1 MPDRSASD
9 VWDATTERA
18 SEMASTVAEAS
29 RVTARQ
35 RVTDLRWSLPAV
47 AQTAIG
53 AAVAWYTAT
62 EIFGHPN
69 AFFAPMAVIITL
81 GLTYGQRTRRAVE
94 LSFGVALGIGIGD
107 AIIIALG
114 SGTWQLA
121 LVVALA
127 MLGAILLGGKGL
139 AVTQAA
145 TSAVLVAT
153 IQVPTSFTFTRF
165 FDALIGCGVALAI
178 NLLIAPL
185 DPVAL
190 VRRKAGPLLAQLADG
205 LDVVARAL
213 QARDHEA
220 AVDALLQARA
230 IDDVV
235 HEFATS
241 VTVSVETARYA
252 PLRRRHRD
260 EIARFAQAAPALDL
274 LARNTRVLAR
284 GVLRAVDVDAHV
296 PSEAILAVHDLASA
310 VRCLE
315 EELLGGRQ
323 LQSAT
328 KSALRAAGRT
338 TLVLEETNNLAIS
351 VIVGQVRAMAADL
364 LRGMGMTPQESRV
377 AVRQAAGEVAQERRA
392 ADRAQAPPA

>member
-1 MPDRSASD
+1 VPDRSASD

-18 SEMASTVAEAS
+18 GEMASNVAEAS

-35 RVTDLRWSLPAV
+35 RVSDLRWSLPAV

-53 AAVAWYTAT
+53 AAIAWVLAT
-62 EIFGHPN
+62 DVFGHPN
-69 AFFAPMAVIITL
+69 AFFAPMSVIITL

-94 LSFGVALGIGIGD
+94 LSFGVALGIGVGD

-114 SGTWQLA
+114 SGAWQLA

-127 MLGAILLGGKGL
+127 MLVAIVLGGKGL

-153 IQVPTSFTFTRF
+153 IQVPTGFTFTRF

-190 VRRKAGPLLAQLADG
+190 ARRTAGPLLTQLAGG
-205 LDVVARAL
+205 LDAVALAL
-213 QARDHEA
+213 QARDHDA

-230 IDDVV
+230 IDDAV
-235 HEFATS
+235 HEFAS
-241 VTVSVETARYA
+241 GVTVSVETARYA
-252 PLRRRHRD
+252 PLRRRHRG
-260 EIARFAQAAPALDL
+260 EIDRFAQAAPALDL

-296 PSEAILAVHDLASA
+296 PPEAILAIHDLAAA
-310 VRCLE
+310 VRCLQ
-315 EELLGGRQ
+315 EELLSGQQPRT
-323 LQSAT
+323 AT
-328 KSALRAAGRT
+328 RAALRAAGRT

-364 LRGMGMTPQESRV
+364 LRGMGMSPEESRV
-377 AVRQAAGEVAQERRA
+377 AVRHAAGEVAAEQRA
-392 ADRAQAPPA
+392 ADRAQAPPT